1 VQSKYE
7 VRVEQP
13 VLNYLRGVADERNR
27 RDRERGYKHR
37 PGVCGDNAMRQGTI
51 GEYVYCAW
59 AGIDFREHEFDSRL
73 PSEDDDINGVQI
85 RATTHATGR
94 LLTHDYDKPAPY
106 VLVTLNKVNDDC
118 IIGTLRGWQWL
129 HECNTTDRWD
139 DRLPYPAYATSQ
151 SLLHPMHTLEVIYN

>member
-13 VLNYLRGVADERNR
+13 VLDYLRGVADERNR

-59 AGIDFREHEFDSRL
+59 AGIDFREH
-73 PSEDDDINGVQI
+73 
-85 RATTHATGR
+85 ATTHSTGR

-106 VLVTLNKVNDDC
+106 VLVTLNKVNNDC

-129 HECNTTDRWD
+129 HECNTPDRWD
-139 DRLPYPAYATSQ
+139 DTLPYPAYATPQ
-151 SLLHPMHTLEVIYN
+151 SVLHPMHTLEVIYN